1 MITAALIATAIL
13 SQIGLAVAITRA
25 LRNLDKPERKP

>member
-25 LRNLDKPERKP
+25 LRNLDPNTDT